1 MGRVRRLSGPREEV
15 QSGPFRGRQRPGA
28 GYLVISTE
36 VLNMK
41 ARFLSRLSV
50 VSFVAVTALGA
61 AACSRAQPTDAQAT
75 AVAAEASKT
84 AAAPQGSIEHG
95 PGYRVFRQIDALD
108 LKDGQ
113 RASFAE
119 LEQNLRADLAPHRET
134 VRQVATTLAAGIET
148 GRIDARESAAQQA
161 ALVATMA
168 DVRASIASALNE
180 VHDTL
185 DGSQRLALVTRLRA
199 QHESERA
206 AHEGA
211 AQQDHQH
218 GLARVAFELG
228 LSEDQKQA
236 IRDAVQRGADD
247 IFPDRKVRREDW
259 EAKMKA
265 LSDAFV
271 TDDFDA
277 ADFDL
282 ATGAE
287 DGIKAFSEASARA
300 IDLAGTV
307 LSGGQ
312 RASLAAMIRT
322 HAEKI

>member
-1 MGRVRRLSGPREEV
+1 V
-15 QSGPFRGRQRPGA
+15 QSGPFCARQRPIA
-28 GYLVISTE
+28 GYLVGSTE

-41 ARFLSRLSV
+41 ARFLSRLSI

-61 AACSRAQPTDAQAT
+61 AACSRAQTTDTQA
-75 AVAAEASKT
+75 AAAET
-84 AAAPQGSIEHG
+84 TQAAAARGAKAEHG

-108 LKDGQ
+108 LRDSQ
-113 RASFAE
+113 RASFTE

-134 VRQVATTLAAGIET
+134 VRQVASTLATGIET
-148 GRIDARESAAQQA
+148 GRIDAQESAAQQA
-161 ALVATMA
+161 ALVATIA
-168 DVRASIASALNE
+168 DMRASFASALNE

-185 DGSQRLALVTRLRA
+185 DASQRLELVTRMHALHAGERT
-199 QHESERA
+199 HEE
-206 AHEGA
+206 A
-211 AQQDHQH
+211 AQQDQG
-218 GLARVAFELG
+218 GLAKIAFELG

-236 IRDAVQRGADD
+236 IRDAVQRGSDD
-247 IFPDRKVRREDW
+247 IFPDRKVRREAW

-265 LSDAFV
+265 LGDAFV

-287 DGIKAFSEASARA
+287 DGVKAFSDASARA
-300 IDLAGTV
+300 IELAGNV
-307 LSGGQ
+307 LSDGQ